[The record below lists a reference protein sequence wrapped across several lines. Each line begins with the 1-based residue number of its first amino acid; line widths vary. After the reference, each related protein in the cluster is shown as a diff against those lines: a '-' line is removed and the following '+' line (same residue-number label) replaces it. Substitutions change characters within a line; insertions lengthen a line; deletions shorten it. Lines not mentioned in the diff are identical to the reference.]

1 MTTARVFA
9 ILLSVVERQKLMK
22 LQPTIKERVKTMS
35 EKITTPK
42 TIKLSTV
49 IWSISVVVA
58 IIAGFIGGVVVTN
71 KYNDTVKAQAVDL
84 SSKLQSKNQ

>member
-1 MTTARVFA
+1 
-9 ILLSVVERQKLMK
+9 MK
-22 LQPTIKERVKTMS
+22 LRQTIKERVKKMS

-71 KYNDTVKAQAVDL
+71 KYNDTVKTQAVDL